1 MENLAAVL
9 GARVVPGDEL
19 REAAERELEEIFR
32 SAAWGSRIDVETYT
46 GANYRN
52 LWDNEMPKP
61 IRRAFEEAGKT
72 ALEYEQWLQ
81 EVHYA
86 RVVVYRKSLFDQYQ
100 DNIGWRILL
109 LSVPAVDASA
119 VGIASH
125 YQGGMAHN
133 KLALASN
140 ALYDIAAAGLE
151 AEGYEGAMTGR
162 KVVPEDWDGTGLIR
176 NPVTDVVGVD
186 VSTLTDGAGLP
197 IKAVRSTTVKKT
209 LASMIT
215 VTPFAPSSD
224 DSASLG
230 ETLRQLEQVG
240 SRLA

>member
-9 GARVVPGDEL
+9 GARLVPSGGV
-19 REAAERELEEIFR
+19 REAADRELEEVFR
-32 SAAWGSRIDVETYT
+32 SAAWGRQIDVETYT
-46 GANYRN
+46 GENYRN

-61 IRRAFEEAGKT
+61 IRRALQEAGKT
-72 ALEYEQWLQ
+72 APEYEQWLQ

-86 RVVVYRKSLFDQYQ
+86 RVVIYRKSLFEHYQ

-119 VGIASH
+119 IGIASH

-133 KLALASN
+133 KLAFASN
-140 ALYDIAAAGLE
+140 ALFDIAAAGLK
-151 AEGYEGAMTGR
+151 AEGYEDPMPGR
-162 KVVPEDWDGTGLIR
+162 KVVRDDWDGTGLIK
-176 NPVTDVVGVD
+176 NPVIEVAGVD
-186 VSTLTDGAGLP
+186 ISTLTDGAGLP

-215 VTPFAPSSD
+215 VTPFSPSFD
-224 DSASLG
+224 DQTSLE
-230 ETLRQLEQVG
+230 ETLRRLEEVG
-240 SRLA
+240 GRLA